1 MLVSRHAFLLTS
13 RFAPCGTLLLALMT
27 LLPAARADE
36 TTAWAALQRGGQIV
50 LMRHASTESGIGDP
64 PGFTL
69 ADCSSQRQL
78 SAAGRAQAQRLGAAF
93 QSRRI
98 AVSDVW
104 SSRWCRCTET
114 AQLAFGQVTPMPM
127 IDSSFED
134 STVAASQKLRD
145 VVTAIGNHT
154 TDGNLVMV
162 THQVNITELTGLGTR
177 MGEALVLSGQR
188 DADGK
193 FVVIGRLQVD

>member
-1 MLVSRHAFLLTS
+1 MFTFQLISRPAL
-13 RFAPCGTLLLALMT
+13 RCTLALLALIT
-27 LLPAARADE
+27 LLPAARADDSA
-36 TTAWAALQRGGQIV
+36 TWAALQRGGQIV

-64 PGFTL
+64 AGFTL

-93 QSRRI
+93 RSRNI
-98 AVSDVW
+98 AVADVW
-104 SSRWCRCTET
+104 SSRWCRCTDT
-114 AQLAFGQVTPMPM
+114 AQLAFGRVTPMPM

-134 STVAASQKLRD
+134 SAAVASQKLHD
-145 VVTAIGNHT
+145 VTAAIDKHKSA
-154 TDGNLVMV
+154 GNLVMV
-162 THQVNITELTGLGTR
+162 THQVNMTELTGLGTR

-193 FVVIGRLQVD
+193 FVVIGRLQID